1 MKIHDFIIKI
11 SEQFEETDPSIFSA
25 NTKFKTL
32 DEWSSMI
39 ALSIIAMCDDEFG
52 KELSG
57 EDIRSSETIQD
68 LFDILI
74 GR

>member
-11 SEQFEETDPSIFSA
+11 SEQFEETDPSIFSP

-57 EDIRSSETIQD
+57 EDIRSSETIQE